1 MIVQHVDTTL
11 PTQGSIIISEIRV
24 SDLNF
29 TPGSWWSV
37 ITQVCNRLASYSDA
51 YCFEEHYLK

>member
-1 MIVQHVDTTL
+1 MIVQHVDNTL

-29 TPGSWWSV
+29 TPGS
-37 ITQVCNRLASYSDA
+37 
-51 YCFEEHYLK
+51 